1 MNMHDLQEILQYAEA
16 NNMMNLDFQ
25 TVYKS
30 YQDYL
35 KDYYESLIADEE
47 IDRQKEE
54 TSAIIYTQ
62 EL

>member
-1 MNMHDLQEILQYAEA
+1 MHDLQEILQYAEA
-16 NNMMNLDFQ
+16 NNMMDLDFQ

-54 TSAIIYTQ
+54 DYYADAV
-62 EL
+62 

>member
-54 TSAIIYTQ
+54 DYYANAI
-62 EL
+62 

>member
-16 NNMMNLDFQ
+16 NNMMGLDFQ

-35 KDYYESLIADEE
+35 KDYYESLIADEAIE
-47 IDRQKEE
+47 QQKSEE
-54 TSAIIYTQ
+54 YYANAIYS
-62 EL
+62 

>member
-1 MNMHDLQEILQYAEA
+1 MHDLQEILQYAEA

-54 TSAIIYTQ
+54 DYYADAV
-62 EL
+62 

>member
-47 IDRQKEE
+47 IDRQKKK
-54 TSAIIYTQ
+54 IIMQMLYD
-62 EL
+62 

>member
-16 NNMMNLDFQ
+16 NNMMGLDFQ

-35 KDYYESLIADEE
+35 EDYYESLIADEE
-47 IDRQKEE
+47 VDRQKEE
-54 TSAIIYTQ
+54 DYYANAV
-62 EL
+62 

>member
-35 KDYYESLIADEE
+35 KDYYESLIADDE

-54 TSAIIYTQ
+54 DYYADAV
-62 EL
+62 

>member
-1 MNMHDLQEILQYAEA
+1 MHDLQEILQYAEA
-16 NNMMNLDFQ
+16 NNMMGLDFQ

-54 TSAIIYTQ
+54 DYYADAV
-62 EL
+62 

>member
-1 MNMHDLQEILQYAEA
+1 MNMYDLQEILQYAEA
-16 NNMMNLDFQ
+16 NNIMGLDFQ

-54 TSAIIYTQ
+54 DYYADAV
-62 EL
+62 

>member
-1 MNMHDLQEILQYAEA
+1 MNMYDLQEILQYAEA

-54 TSAIIYTQ
+54 DYYSNAV
-62 EL
+62 

>member
-1 MNMHDLQEILQYAEA
+1 MNMHELQEILQYAEA
-16 NNMMNLDFQ
+16 NNMMGLDFQ

-54 TSAIIYTQ
+54 DYYADAV
-62 EL
+62 

>member
-35 KDYYESLIADEE
+35 KDYYESLIADEA
-47 IDRQKEE
+47 IDQQKEE
-54 TSAIIYTQ
+54 DYYANAI
-62 EL
+62 

>member
-54 TSAIIYTQ
+54 DYYVDAV
-62 EL
+62 

>member
-35 KDYYESLIADEE
+35 KDYYENFIADEE

-54 TSAIIYTQ
+54 DYYADAV
-62 EL
+62 

>member
-47 IDRQKEE
+47 IDKQKEE
-54 TSAIIYTQ
+54 DYYADAV
-62 EL
+62 

>member
-35 KDYYESLIADEE
+35 KDYYESLTADEE

-54 TSAIIYTQ
+54 DYYANAV
-62 EL
+62 

>member
-16 NNMMNLDFQ
+16 NNMMGLDFQ

-54 TSAIIYTQ
+54 NYYADAV
-62 EL
+62 

>member
-16 NNMMNLDFQ
+16 NNMMGLDFQ

-47 IDRQKEE
+47 TDRQKEE
-54 TSAIIYTQ
+54 DYYADAV
-62 EL
+62 

>member
-16 NNMMNLDFQ
+16 NNMMGLDFQ

-54 TSAIIYTQ
+54 DYYVDAI
-62 EL
+62 

>member
-16 NNMMNLDFQ
+16 NNMMNLNFQ

-54 TSAIIYTQ
+54 DYYADAV
-62 EL
+62 

>member
-16 NNMMNLDFQ
+16 NNMMGLDFQ

-54 TSAIIYTQ
+54 DYYADAI
-62 EL
+62 

>member
-1 MNMHDLQEILQYAEA
+1 MHDLQEILQYAEA
-16 NNMMNLDFQ
+16 NNMMGLDFQ

-54 TSAIIYTQ
+54 DYYANAI
-62 EL
+62 

>member
-16 NNMMNLDFQ
+16 NNMMSLDFQ

-35 KDYYESLIADEE
+35 KDYYESLISDDTIEQQKSEE
-47 IDRQKEE
+47 YYAN
-54 TSAIIYTQ
+54 AI
-62 EL
+62 

>member
-47 IDRQKEE
+47 IDKQKEE
-54 TSAIIYTQ
+54 DYYANAV
-62 EL
+62 

>member
-16 NNMMNLDFQ
+16 NNMMGLDFQ

-35 KDYYESLIADEE
+35 KDYYESLIADEI
-47 IDRQKEE
+47 IDQQKEE
-54 TSAIIYTQ
+54 DYYANAI
-62 EL
+62 

>member
-35 KDYYESLIADEE
+35 EDYYESLIADEE

-54 TSAIIYTQ
+54 DYYADAV
-62 EL
+62 

>member
-16 NNMMNLDFQ
+16 NKMMGLDFQ

-54 TSAIIYTQ
+54 DYYADAV
-62 EL
+62 

>member
-1 MNMHDLQEILQYAEA
+1 MNMYDLQEILQYAEA
-16 NNMMNLDFQ
+16 NNMMGLDFQ

-54 TSAIIYTQ
+54 DYYADAV
-62 EL
+62 

>member
-16 NNMMNLDFQ
+16 NNMMDLDFQ

-54 TSAIIYTQ
+54 DYYADAI
-62 EL
+62 

>member
-1 MNMHDLQEILQYAEA
+1 MNMHDLQEILQYAET

-54 TSAIIYTQ
+54 DYYADVV
-62 EL
+62 

>member
-16 NNMMNLDFQ
+16 NNMMGLDFQ

-54 TSAIIYTQ
+54 DYYTDAV
-62 EL
+62 

>member
-35 KDYYESLIADEE
+35 KDYYESLIANEE

-54 TSAIIYTQ
+54 DYYADAI
-62 EL
+62 

>member
-1 MNMHDLQEILQYAEA
+1 MHDLQEILQYAEV

-54 TSAIIYTQ
+54 DYYADAI
-62 EL
+62 